1 MASLVSSVSVA
12 WLGAARR
19 EVRCVRRAVAVV
31 PRSRVTRARVQAP
44 PGVGSAHA
52 PARTRARWASRA
64 ATPRRGEEVPA
75 VPETASDDR
84 SGIHPE
90 ILLLGTVLTNAA
102 YETAAWAYD
111 GYDGIGVP
119 DDEATPLQN
128 AFGAVFTIFCGW
140 YFLRVVK
147 KRGNRAKEF
156 RVANTLP
163 VRPQPPAPRTNII
176 QTSPPRTR
184 TTSPTVPVDRR
195 LTARCPHPLASP
207 PGTSQKEER
216 EKRDAEQIA
225 KAKKLSASQ
234 AFAGGF
240 TGLAIAFVL
249 YGFTQTVV
257 GALDSQPVPENYQ
270 ARQISITVRTIVSG
284 LAYLAT
290 FVYAAN
296 GTGLMALG
304 AQKWLDKLT
313 GVDLID
319 EAAERWA
326 AGESAVPEDE
336 KKEE

>member
-1 MASLVSSVSVA
+1 MVL
-12 WLGAARR
+12 LARR
-19 EVRCVRRAVAVV
+19 QEARQPRQGV
-31 PRSRVTRARVQAP
+31 PRRQHPAGAFPTPGAPDQRYPNPASPNATRPPSRRPT
-44 PGVGSAHA
+44 AH
-52 PARTRARWASRA
+52 
-64 ATPRRGEEVPA
+64 
-75 VPETASDDR
+75 
-84 SGIHPE
+84 
-90 ILLLGTVLTNAA
+90 
-102 YETAAWAYD
+102 
-111 GYDGIGVP
+111 
-119 DDEATPLQN
+119 
-128 AFGAVFTIFCGW
+128 
-140 YFLRVVK
+140 
-147 KRGNRAKEF
+147 
-156 RVANTLP
+156 
-163 VRPQPPAPRTNII
+163 RP
-176 QTSPPRTR
+176 PPRT
-184 TTSPTVPVDRR
+184 P
-195 LTARCPHPLASP
+195 SP

-225 KAKKLSASQ
+225 KAKKLSATQ

-257 GALDSQPVPENYQ
+257 GALDNQPVPEEYQ

-326 AGESAVPEDE
+326 AGESAATEM